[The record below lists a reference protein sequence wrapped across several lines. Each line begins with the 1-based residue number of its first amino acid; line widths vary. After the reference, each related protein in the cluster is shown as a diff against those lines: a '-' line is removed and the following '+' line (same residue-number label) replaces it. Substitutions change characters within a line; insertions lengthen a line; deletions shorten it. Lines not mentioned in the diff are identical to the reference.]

1 MRKIQLTAFG
11 GPEVLEVR
19 DFARPACPAN
29 GYLIETRAVGLNFA
43 ELVERRGRYRKDQQL
58 PYEMGKEAAGVV
70 IERGPDAK
78 RFAVGDAVIA
88 VKFNNGCYAEV
99 VDATEDQV
107 IAPPKGLDWVQM
119 AAFANTFGTAW
130 YAIHQQARV
139 RAGEAVLIQA
149 AAGGV
154 GTAAVMLTRALGC
167 GPVIGTAGSDDKCAL
182 VESLGADACVN
193 YRTADFRDTVREL
206 TGGRG
211 VDFCLESVGGEVY
224 ERSLEVLAPVGRMI
238 IIGFSSITE
247 DYANAIPRLHPLTL
261 FHRSIQVGG
270 LNVDNLKYQRDHA
283 FWDSLRAHVEAHD
296 LKPLVGLTLPFD
308 QAQAAHRALESRA
321 TTGKVVLTM

>member
-1 MRKIQLTAFG
+1 MRKIRLEAFG

-19 DFARPACPAN
+19 DMPRPVFPDD

-43 ELVERRGRYRKDQQL
+43 ELVERRGRYRKDQQV

-70 IERGPDAK
+70 IERGPNAT

-88 VKFNNGCYAEV
+88 VKFNNGCYAEI
-99 VDATEDQV
+99 VDATEAQV
-107 IAPPKGLDWVQM
+107 IRPPKGLSFVEM

-130 YAIHQQARV
+130 YAIHEQARV
-139 RAGEAVLIQA
+139 RPGESMLIQA

-154 GTAAVMLTRALGC
+154 GTAAVMLSKALGC
-167 GPVIGTAGSDDKCAL
+167 APIIGTAGSDDKCRL

-193 YRTADFRDTVREL
+193 YRDTDFRETVRKL
-206 TGGRG
+206 TNGRG

-224 ERSLEVLAPVGRMI
+224 ERSLEVLAPVGRLI
-238 IIGFSSITE
+238 IIGFSSITK

-270 LNVDNLKYQRDHA
+270 LNVDNLKYQTQHA
-283 FWDSLRAHVEAHD
+283 FWDGLIAHVEAHG
-296 LKPLVGLTLPFD
+296 LKPLVGLTLPFE
-308 QAQAAHRALESRA
+308 QAAEAHRALESRA